1 MNTILILDDEYVVRQ
16 SFADYFEDNLWRVVQ
31 AETAEQA
38 LELLDTEKPEV
49 AIVDIRLP
57 GIDGDEFIREALERK
72 KQLAFVICSGSP
84 SYGVPEDL
92 QHQIKV
98 SQNFFRKPVTNFQEL
113 EDDVI
118 RIMNKDAA

>member
-16 SFADYFEDNLWRVVQ
+16 SFVDYFEDNLWRVVQ

-38 LELLDTEKPEV
+38 LDLLETEQPEV

-57 GIDGDEFIREALERK
+57 GIDGDEFIREAISRQ

-84 SYGVPEDL
+84 SYGVPSDL
-92 QHQIKV
+92 QQQMKV
-98 SQNFFRKPVTNFQEL
+98 SEHFFRKPVTNFEEL
-113 EDDVI
+113 EQDVL
-118 RIMNKDAA
+118 RIMKKSA

>member
-16 SFADYFEDNLWRVVQ
+16 SFVDYFEDNLWRVVQ

-38 LELLDTEKPEV
+38 LDLLETEQPEV

-57 GIDGDEFIREALERK
+57 GIDGDEFIREAIGRQ

-84 SYGVPEDL
+84 TYGVPVDL
-92 QHQIKV
+92 QQQMSV
-98 SQNFFRKPVTNFQEL
+98 SDHFFRKPVTNFEAL
-113 EDDVI
+113 EQDVR
-118 RIMNKDAA
+118 RIMNEAAA

>member
-1 MNTILILDDEYVVRQ
+1 VNTILILDDEYVVRQ

-38 LELLDTEKPEV
+38 LDLLESEQPEV

-57 GIDGDEFIREALERK
+57 GIDGDEFIREAISRQ

-84 SYGVPEDL
+84 SYGVPADL
-92 QHQIKV
+92 QQQIKV
-98 SQNFFRKPVTNFQEL
+98 SEHFFRKPVTNFEEL
-113 EDDVI
+113 EQDAL
-118 RIMNKDAA
+118 RIMDLSA